1 MNNLL
6 SKLLEEA
13 ERVNA
18 LEVEVVKAVKEKD
31 EEISKVRNE
40 TSKEIG
46 EFLDEMIKALDTA
59 KHKGY
64 VRIFMPYKNGERQI
78 VLKIM
83 RPGAAFFERGFES
96 ASCYPQASLYYFPLS
111 IIPQSMGYDTS
122 RGKAIWATVCDN
134 WTQEVRDIIL
144 SAVSDEI
151 NATLAK
157 RTEEMTV
164 NLKEANDRYAQKF
177 GGAK

>member
-31 EEISKVRNE
+31 QEISKVRNE

-46 EFLDEMIKALDTA
+46 IFLDEMVKALDTA
-59 KHKGY
+59 KKKGY
-64 VRIFMPYKNGERQI
+64 VRIFMPYRNRERRI
-78 VLKIM
+78 VLNIT
-83 RPGAAFFERGFES
+83 RSGATFFEQSFES
-96 ASCYPQASLYYFPLS
+96 IACSPHASLYYYPLS
-111 IIPQSMGYDTS
+111 IIPQSMGYDPS
-122 RGKAIWATVCDN
+122 CGKAIWATVCDN

-144 SAVSDEI
+144 SAVSDDI
-151 NATLAK
+151 KATLAK
-157 RTEEMTV
+157 RTEEMTA
-164 NLKEANDRYAQKF
+164 NLKEANERYTQKF

>member
-18 LEVEVVKAVKEKD
+18 LEAEVVKSINEKD
-31 EEISKVRNE
+31 KEISRVRNE

-46 EFLDEMIKALDTA
+46 IFLDEMVKALKTA
-59 KHKGY
+59 KKKGY
-64 VRIFMPYKNGERQI
+64 VRIFMPYRNDERRI
-78 VLKIM
+78 VLKIIQS
-83 RPGAAFFERGFES
+83 GAVFFEQGFES
-96 ASCYPQASLYYFPLS
+96 IACSPHASLYYYPLS
-111 IIPQSMGYDTS
+111 IIPQSNGN
-122 RGKAIWATVCDN
+122 AIWETVCDN

-144 SAVSDEI
+144 SAVSEEI
-151 NATLAK
+151 KATLAK

-177 GGAK
+177 GGAI